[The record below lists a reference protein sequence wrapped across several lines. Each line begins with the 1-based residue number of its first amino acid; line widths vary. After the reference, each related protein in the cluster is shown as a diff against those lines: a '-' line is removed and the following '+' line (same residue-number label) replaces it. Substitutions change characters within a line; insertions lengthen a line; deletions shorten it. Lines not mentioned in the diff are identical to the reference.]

1 MNELVS
7 YEAGRPPNT
16 GIEQTN
22 EGPRLM
28 TPFAAHP
35 DCYTHYGDFVYFARA
50 STGTKQDDMSD
61 PAPAPHAYQADEDR
75 IRHIYKEFEAAFR
88 EGDLEGMLS
97 PIYER
102 AIFAWDQIEVIGR
115 EALKQAFVENL
126 ASVWKEA
133 DATHT
138 INGVEFLSSDAA
150 IAWGNYVVVL
160 KDGSRQTGH
169 IMNTFVMRDGEWLI
183 ASEQACSAGESVRLS
198 VGES

>member
-1 MNELVS
+1 
-7 YEAGRPPNT
+7 
-16 GIEQTN
+16 
-22 EGPRLM
+22 
-28 TPFAAHP
+28 
-35 DCYTHYGDFVYFARA
+35 
-50 STGTKQDDMSD
+50 
-61 PAPAPHAYQADEDR
+61 
-75 IRHIYKEFEAAFR
+75 
-88 EGDLEGMLS
+88 MLS